1 MLNLGRNSR
10 KFVSRGFIRLRA
22 YVSDEKVHLS
32 VEDSGIGIPADK
44 SENIFA
50 KFQESLDLLAQGTVG
65 YKFVEKLDLNDLIPL
80 LTQGAVLLFRALVCT
95 YAKIW
100 LTSWAEIFTS
110 TKLI

>member
-50 KFQESLDLLAQGTVG
+50 KFQESLDLLAQGTVS
-65 YKFVEKLDLNDLIPL
+65 YKIVEKLLFEGFDSFAH
-80 LTQGAVLLFRALVCT
+80 AVSCSIV
-95 YAKIW
+95 
-100 LTSWAEIFTS
+100 
-110 TKLI
+110 